1 MKVTVEVKGLQKVF
15 GRGRKAI
22 NAVNGLDLQVKQGM
36 VYGLLGRNGAGKTTA
51 LRLLAGVL
59 APTSG
64 VARVLGSDMRTAVS
78 RERSRFAY
86 IPQEQQL
93 DRTLTGTRIG
103 SYLSRFY
110 PCWDGARAESVAQRF
125 GIPMDRRVG
134 ELSGGQQRLMSVI
147 LALAGRPEVLLLD
160 EPAAGLDP
168 VARRELIDVLVELL
182 AEGSRPTILLSTH
195 IVGDVERLADHVG
208 MMSAGALHMEASMD
222 EIQRDCRRVQVIFE
236 ASAVPVEFAP
246 AGMLRGRRQD
256 NVWSGVVRADTATFA
271 QLESTP
277 RAKVKMFPVG
287 LEDLFVELFSKE
299 DTA

>member
-168 VARRELIDVLVELL
+168 VARR
-182 AEGSRPTILLSTH
+182 
-195 IVGDVERLADHVG
+195 DHVG
-208 MMSAGALHMEASMD
+208 MMSAGALHIEASMD

-277 RAKVKMFPVG
+277 RARVKMFPVG

>member
-1 MKVTVEVKGLQKVF
+1 
-15 GRGRKAI
+15 
-22 NAVNGLDLQVKQGM
+22 
-36 VYGLLGRNGAGKTTA
+36 
-51 LRLLAGVL
+51 
-59 APTSG
+59 
-64 VARVLGSDMRTAVS
+64 
-78 RERSRFAY
+78 
-86 IPQEQQL
+86 
-93 DRTLTGTRIG
+93 
-103 SYLSRFY
+103 
-110 PCWDGARAESVAQRF
+110 
-125 GIPMDRRVG
+125 MDRRVG

-277 RAKVKMFPVG
+277 RARVKMFPVG

-299 DTA
+299 DMA